1 MSAEVE
7 SMFFAGR
14 ETPWHRLGTRVETA
28 PDSREALIAAGLDWD
43 VEQKP
48 VYTQDGVRV
57 PDYYANVRDHDQR
70 VLGVVTK
77 RYRVVQNREAFS
89 FTDGLLG
96 EGVRYETAGSLMGGR
111 KVWILARLPEK
122 YIIRGEQ
129 ITPYMVFSNTH
140 DGSGAIRTAMTP
152 VRVVCNNTLNLA
164 LGTAER
170 RWSISHT
177 GDIEAK
183 MEAAGKTL
191 LLAGEY
197 MAALGKSFEEL
208 SRKRLSDAAVEEY
221 ISLLLP
227 VDSGASAATEKGILK
242 LREDIR
248 RRYYHAPDLKGMGKN
263 GYRFV
268 NAAADFATHASP
280 RRETKNYQ
288 EALFN
293 RTMEGNPL
301 TDRAYRLVMAA

>member
-14 ETPWHRLGTRVETA
+14 ETPWHGLGTRVEAA

-43 VEQKP
+43 VEQKS

-140 DGSGAIRTAMTP
+140 D
-152 VRVVCNNTLNLA
+152 VV
-164 LGTAER
+164 
-170 RWSISHT
+170 
-177 GDIEAK
+177 
-183 MEAAGKTL
+183 
-191 LLAGEY
+191 
-197 MAALGKSFEEL
+197 SF
-208 SRKRLSDAAVEEY
+208 
-221 ISLLLP
+221 
-227 VDSGASAATEKGILK
+227 
-242 LREDIR
+242 
-248 RRYYHAPDLKGMGKN
+248 
-263 GYRFV
+263 
-268 NAAADFATHASP
+268 
-280 RRETKNYQ
+280 
-288 EALFN
+288 
-293 RTMEGNPL
+293 
-301 TDRAYRLVMAA
+301 